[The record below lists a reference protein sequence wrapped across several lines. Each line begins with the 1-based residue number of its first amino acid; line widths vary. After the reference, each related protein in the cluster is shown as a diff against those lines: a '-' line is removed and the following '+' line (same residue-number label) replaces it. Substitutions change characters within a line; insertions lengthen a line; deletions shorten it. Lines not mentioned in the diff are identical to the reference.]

1 MKDKL
6 LEQTRHEYSSK
17 QRIVALICM
26 APIFLVLLPLF
37 FSRLGAKL
45 DQWLQWRP
53 ILDAPFNLILG
64 WLLILPAWLFAFWSI
79 YSQFTIGR
87 GTPVPLMATQK
98 LIVQPPYTYCRNPMA
113 LGAIVMYLGAAILF
127 RSFGAVILVLFFA
140 GVLLFYIK
148 RIEEKEM
155 EIRFGEDYLAY
166 KQQTPFL
173 IPRFRS

>member
-1 MKDKL
+1 MNTV
-6 LEQTRHEYSSK
+6 QSSASF
-17 QRIVALICM
+17 ALICM

-37 FSRLGAKL
+37 FSRLGARL

-113 LGAIVMYLGAAILF
+113 LGAIRHVSGCCHPISFIRRCDPGASFCWLCFYSISNALKKRKW
-127 RSFGAVILVLFFA
+127 RSASVRNTWHINN
-140 GVLLFYIK
+140 K
-148 RIEEKEM
+148 R
-155 EIRFGEDYLAY
+155 RF
-166 KQQTPFL
+166 
-173 IPRFRS
+173 